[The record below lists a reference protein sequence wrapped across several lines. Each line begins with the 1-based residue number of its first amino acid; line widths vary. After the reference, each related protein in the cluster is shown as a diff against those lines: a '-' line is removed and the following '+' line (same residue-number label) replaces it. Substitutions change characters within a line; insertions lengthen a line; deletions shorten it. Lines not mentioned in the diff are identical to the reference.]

1 MTNKLILVGM
11 GIALAGC
18 QAATVVEQ
26 VVSDD
31 RLDLTYPLVMPEQNV
46 VSGSI
51 FDNGAKLYPAGR
63 SYSTG
68 NHQVGDIVTII
79 LQETA
84 QASRSSALS
93 TERETENGFIGANQ
107 AGGLFPG
114 GQFFNGIDTDG
125 GVISSNGTGS
135 AGQSASL
142 YGFISASVVEVMP
155 NGNLIVFGEKR
166 LALNEGS
173 EIISVRGVVRPD
185 DIQPNNTILSRR
197 LAAAEFSYSG
207 NGELTRATKTS
218 WGSKLLFDLWPF

>member
-1 MTNKLILVGM
+1 MSNNITLCVL
-11 GIALAGC
+11 LAVLGGC
-18 QAATVVEQ
+18 RAATIVEE
-26 VVSDD
+26 VLTED
-31 RLDLTYPLVMPEQNV
+31 RLDVTYPLVAPEQNV
-46 VSGSI
+46 ISGSI

-68 NHQVGDIVTII
+68 NHKVGDIVTII

-107 AGGLFPG
+107 AAGLFPG

-155 NGNLIVFGEKR
+155 NGNLIVVGEKR

-173 EIISVRGVVRPD
+173 EVISVRGVVRPD
-185 DIQPNNTILSRR
+185 DIQPNNTVLSRR

-207 NGELTRATKTS
+207 NGELRRATRTS
-218 WGSKLLFDLWPF
+218 WGSKLLFDIWPF

>member
-1 MTNKLILVGM
+1 MSNKITLCAFLAILS
-11 GIALAGC
+11 GC
-18 QAATVVEQ
+18 RSATIVEE
-26 VVSDD
+26 VLTED
-31 RLDLTYPLVMPEQNV
+31 RLDVTYPLVAPEQNV
-46 VSGSI
+46 ISGSI

-68 NHQVGDIVTII
+68 NHQVGDIVTVI

-107 AGGLFPG
+107 AAGLFPG

-173 EIISVRGVVRPD
+173 EVISVRGVVRPD
-185 DIQPNNTILSRR
+185 DIQPNNTVLSRR
-197 LAAAEFSYSG
+197 LAAAESSYSG
-207 NGELTRATKTS
+207 NGERRRASRTS
-218 WGSKLLFDLWPF
+218 WGSKLLFDIWPF

>member
-11 GIALAGC
+11 VIALAGC
-18 QAATVVEQ
+18 RAATIVEQ
-26 VVSDD
+26 VVSED
-31 RLDLTYPLVMPEQNV
+31 RLDLTYPLVMPEQNI

-68 NHQVGDIVTII
+68 NHKVGDIVTII

-173 EIISVRGVVRPD
+173 EVISVRGVVRPD

-207 NGELTRATKTS
+207 NGELTRATKNS

>member
-1 MTNKLILVGM
+1 M
-11 GIALAGC
+11 
-18 QAATVVEQ
+18 QEQ
-26 VVSDD
+26 D
-31 RLDLTYPLVMPEQNV
+31 V

-84 QASRSSALS
+84 QASRSSALT

-166 LALNEGS
+166 LVLNEGS
-173 EIISVRGVVRPD
+173 EVISVRGVVRPD

>member
-1 MTNKLILVGM
+1 MTNKLILVGIS
-11 GIALAGC
+11 IALAGC

-114 GQFFNGIDTDG
+114 GQFFNVIDTDG

-173 EIISVRGVVRPD
+173 EVISVRGVVRPD

>member
-1 MTNKLILVGM
+1 MSNKITLCVLLA
-11 GIALAGC
+11 ALGGC
-18 QAATVVEQ
+18 RAATIVEE
-26 VVSDD
+26 VLIDD
-31 RLDLTYPLVMPEQNV
+31 RLDVTYPLVAPEQTV
-46 VSGSI
+46 ISGSI

-68 NHQVGDIVTII
+68 NHRVGDIVTVI

-84 QASRSSALS
+84 QASRSSALN

-107 AGGLFPG
+107 AGSLFPG
-114 GQFFNGIDTDG
+114 GQFFEGIDTDG

-135 AGQSASL
+135 ADQSASL
-142 YGFISASVVEVMP
+142 YGFITASVVEVMP
-155 NGNLIVFGEKR
+155 NGNLIIYGEKR

-173 EIISVRGVVRPD
+173 EVISVRGVVRPD
-185 DIQPNNTILSRR
+185 DIQPNNTVLSRR

-207 NGELTRATKTS
+207 DGELTRATRTS

>member
-1 MTNKLILVGM
+1 MSNKIALVALLIS
-11 GIALAGC
+11 LAGC
-18 QAATVVEQ
+18 QAATVVEE
-26 VVSDD
+26 VLAEDGIDV
-31 RLDLTYPLVMPEQNV
+31 TYPLVQPEQKII
-46 VSGSI
+46 SGSI

-68 NHQVGDIVTII
+68 NHRVGDIVTVI

-114 GQFFNGIDTDG
+114 GQFFEGIDTDG

-155 NGNLIVFGEKR
+155 NGNLIIYGEKR

-173 EIISVRGVVRPD
+173 EVISVQGVVRPD
-185 DIQPNNTILSRR
+185 DIQPNNTVLSRR

-207 NGELTRATKTS
+207 DGELTRATRTS

>member
-1 MTNKLILVGM
+1 MTNKLILVGIS
-11 GIALAGC
+11 IALAGC

-173 EIISVRGVVRPD
+173 EVISVRGVVRPD

>member
-218 WGSKLLFDLWPF
+218 WGSKLLYFNR